1 VKPGLLSWGPIKIG
15 YSDTVEKM
23 VERLRYDIIYMDNM
37 TLQTDIKILFYS
49 VGVILKGKGQ

>member
-1 VKPGLLSWGPIKIG
+1 MKIG

-49 VGVILKGKGQ
+49 VEVILLGKGQ